1 MSVEITN
8 VIHTRAEAFE
18 TLKVIAAR
26 HGRTLCLESCAR
38 ALGRRRNAASVEL
51 CDALID
57 LLSAAF
63 GVCGKE
69 LRSPLR
75 GRREVSG
82 IRQIGM
88 YIAHTSFGMAMSEVA
103 VGFSR
108 DRTTVMHACHLV
120 EDRRD
125 DEDFDAIISSFERIV
140 HSAFTAW
147 RIAA

>member
-1 MSVEITN
+1 MSLEFTN
-8 VIHTRAEAFE
+8 IVHTRAEAFE
-18 TLKVIAAR
+18 ILKLIAAR
-26 HGRTLCLESCAR
+26 HGRTLCLETCSR
-38 ALGRRRNAASVEL
+38 ALGRRRKAGSVEL

-57 LLSAAF
+57 LLAAAF

-75 GRREVSG
+75 GKRETSR

-120 EDRRD
+120 EDMRD
-125 DEDFDAIISSFERIV
+125 DRDFDTIITSFERIV

-147 RIAA
+147 RNVV